1 MIENLKQIR
10 LLSDMGNRL
19 DDIGFVFIDY
29 PEYSSE
35 FLCEQEKELIGFN
48 LRYHPIQAKKE
59 WLQEKAIPLLSELA
73 EKSERDVVFAAAL
86 IGKRKIKTKKQEEMA
101 FLEFGDMVDRVS
113 GVLFPEKYQLYKNDL
128 DNHSLWIVEGK
139 LEKRNQDWQVVV
151 RRLRSL

>member
-1 MIENLKQIR
+1 
-10 LLSDMGNRL
+10 
-19 DDIGFVFIDY
+19 
-29 PEYSSE
+29 
-35 FLCEQEKELIGFN
+35 
-48 LRYHPIQAKKE
+48 
-59 WLQEKAIPLLSELA
+59 KAIPLLSELA

-128 DNHSLWIVEGK
+128 ENHSLWIVEGK